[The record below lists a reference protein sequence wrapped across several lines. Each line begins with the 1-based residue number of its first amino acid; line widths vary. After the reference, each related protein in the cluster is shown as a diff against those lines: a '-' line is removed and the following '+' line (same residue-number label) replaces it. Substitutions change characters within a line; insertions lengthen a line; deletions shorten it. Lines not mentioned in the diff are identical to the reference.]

1 MNKYSK
7 RIIWLHWV
15 SAILIIGM
23 AVTGIMMESE
33 TNLSFKLRYYQIH
46 FLMGLAVFI
55 LTIFRVVAFLKDKRP
70 SELYPNKSRQKLIH
84 LVHQGFYWVIL
95 WMCISGFIS
104 IFIENVWQPAIYNS
118 VAMMP
123 NLSEGLSAIMLSHHI
138 VAKLVF
144 LLFILHIIGV
154 FSHIFQKKENVLKRI
169 L

>member
-84 LVHQGFYWVIL
+84 LVRHSLDVYFWFY
-95 WMCISGFIS
+95 FY
-104 IFIENVWQPAIYNS
+104 FY
-118 VAMMP
+118 
-123 NLSEGLSAIMLSHHI
+123 
-138 VAKLVF
+138 
-144 LLFILHIIGV
+144 
-154 FSHIFQKKENVLKRI
+154 
-169 L
+169 